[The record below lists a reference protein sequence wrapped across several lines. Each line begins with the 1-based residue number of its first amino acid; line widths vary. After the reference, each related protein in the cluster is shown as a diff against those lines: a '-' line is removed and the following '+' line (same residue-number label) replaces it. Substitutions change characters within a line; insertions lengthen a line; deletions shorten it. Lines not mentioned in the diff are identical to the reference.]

1 MLTISAYHLVA
12 QLYESAN
19 SLVYRGRRVDT
30 EQPVVLK
37 MLKSYPTPERTAW
50 FKREYE
56 VTRKLTIPGVV
67 DAYALFRDAEAV
79 VMVLE
84 DFGGDS
90 LDLLGIAGQ
99 LELCEFLKLAIAIT
113 DILGQI
119 HTANIIHKDINPSN
133 IVLNPTTG
141 QVKIIDFGIS
151 TVLSRENPTDRNPN
165 ILEGTLAYISPE
177 QTGRMNRAI
186 DYRSDFYSL
195 GATFYELLTGILP
208 FNSCDALELV
218 HSHIAKQP
226 VPPHEVVGT
235 RDIVSLPSIVSDIVM
250 KLMAKNAEDRYQSA
264 YGLKADLEICLH
276 QLQTNG
282 QIDVFALGEQDIS
295 ERFTI
300 GQKLYGREPEIE
312 TLLEAF
318 TRVAGG
324 ETENSS
330 ISTQSQIEMIL
341 VTGYSGV
348 GKSTLVRE
356 VHKPI
361 TARRGNFIWGKF
373 DQYQR
378 NIPYYALSQAFDD
391 LCKQLLTET
400 EAVLNQWREK
410 ILAAVGNNGQVL
422 IDVIPN
428 LERVIDTQPPVV
440 QVEASIAQNRFNL
453 VFQNFIKVICQKS
466 HPLVLFIDDLQWA
479 DKASLKLLKT
489 IMSDATIQ
497 YLLIIG
503 AYRDNEVNPSHP
515 LMMTL
520 EEIKK
525 KQGVLSS
532 IHLDNLLVQD
542 VNALIAEALKSQPT
556 STQPLTDLVYEK
568 TQGNA
573 FFTTEFLKSLY
584 TEGLLTFEYPPQ
596 SPTPLTKGGQRGVGG
611 WQWDVAQIQAK
622 DITDNVVELMAAK
635 IGKLPTST
643 QMVLQLAAC
652 IGNKFDLSTL
662 AIIYQHQPAKA
673 LADLLSAM
681 QEGLIVPLNNKYK
694 LIKTEDDFA
703 VNEVSFKFLHD
714 RVQQAAYALSDDTQK
729 TRFHLQIARFLLH
742 HTSPEALSNKLFEIV
757 DHLNLGSEFVSY
769 QAERDEIARLNLMA
783 SEKAKSAMAYEAAVK
798 YLNVGLNLLAE
809 DSWQTQYDLTL
820 TLYESAAYAEYLNTN
835 YERSELLSNVVL
847 QQVKAVREK
856 ANVYETK
863 IQLYIA
869 QNQMQASIDI
879 GLQFLEMLGI
889 SLSKSPPSQLVI
901 DDLYN
906 LPPMTDPDKLVAMR
920 ILKTIW
926 SPVHTTNS
934 SLAPFIVFTMME
946 LCVNYGNSSFAA
958 FAYVLYG
965 FLLCRTQSNLDFGY
979 QLGKLSLK
987 MLKQFDSSEIE
998 GKVNLLFNCFLR
1010 PWKEHKRNT
1019 LESLQETLKVLMETG
1034 DIEYASYAAINYCSN
1049 LVLVGE
1055 PLESVNK
1062 TYKNYI
1068 SLVQSIKQD
1077 FSLYYAKI
1085 WGQLVLNLMG
1095 DSRESNRLVGEL
1107 FDETEMLPILQI
1119 NNNLQSLFVIDLAK
1133 TRLSYLFN
1141 NYTAAVKSAENA
1153 AGNKQSLSGL
1163 LAYAEHNLYYS
1174 LSLLANY
1181 LNQED
1186 RERKQYIEQV
1196 AANQKEMKT
1205 WAVHAPMNFQHTYD
1219 LVEAE
1224 KARVLGQ
1231 VVEAMDLYERA
1242 IKGARDNGYIQ
1253 HEALAYELA
1262 ANFYLAR
1269 GMEEFAQLYMTKAH
1283 YGYVRWGAKAKVKNL
1298 EQQYPQF
1305 FAKTPSTSTKTITT
1319 ILSTDSK
1326 ASSELDLNSI
1336 LKASQTLS
1344 SEIVL
1349 NTLLE
1354 KMMKIVLENAG
1365 AQKGYLIL
1373 NQEGQWLIQASGA
1386 VTSDDIEVLQSIPIE
1401 TVSDRNNIPIVSL
1414 GIVNYVTRTQ
1424 ESLILNDALH
1434 SGNFTRDPYIVK
1446 HQTKSVLCIPLLNQS
1461 KLAGPLYLENNQ
1473 TTGAFTPDRLE
1484 VLKLLT
1490 SQIFI
1495 SIENAKLYTNLQ
1507 AYSTELIVKNTQL
1520 LKANRQLQAEIGD
1533 RKLAVEALRLSEE
1546 RFRLAIDNIP
1556 DTFVIYDAK
1565 RRFQFVNAF
1574 GVNRGGFPL
1583 EAYIGRTDDEIHP
1596 KEVTNAYL
1604 PLLQKTVETRTKQT
1618 GECNISLP
1626 GCSFTIVVTYV
1637 PILNEHGE
1645 IHQILGITH
1654 DITERKRAEEQLLH
1668 NAFHD
1673 ALTGLPNRAWFME
1686 CLKDAIE
1693 RAKHQENY
1701 LFAVL
1706 FLDLDRFKVI
1716 NDSLGHLL
1724 GDQFLIKIASRLK
1737 ACLRSID
1744 TAARLGGDE
1753 FTILLEGIENLSE
1766 AIEVVELIQQQLAL
1780 PFDLDGQ
1787 EVFTTASIGIALN
1800 SILTYDQP
1808 ENLLRDA
1815 DTAMY
1820 RAKVLGRARY
1830 ELFNPDMYTN
1840 AVDRLQLE
1848 TDLRRAIERREFR
1861 VYYQPIVSL
1870 SSGTISGF
1878 EALLRWQHPE
1888 RGLVYPADFIP
1899 LAEETGLIVEIGYWV
1914 LFEACRQMQVWQ
1926 MRYPTSFLD
1935 KISVNLCAKQ
1945 FYQADLIEQIAQI
1958 LHSTGLDAC
1967 SLVLE
1972 ITESAIMENGDEA
1985 NTALSQLREMGIE
1998 LSIDDFGTGY
2008 SSLGRLHT
2016 FPINVLKIDRS
2027 FVSPM
2032 DANNRNLEIIEIIVT
2047 LADKLGMDVTGEGV
2061 ETQEQLA
2068 LVRKL
2073 NCEYGQGYFF
2083 SRPLDSSAAEALIM
2097 ANPRW

>member
-37 MLKSYPTPERTAW
+37 MLKESYPTPERTAW
-50 FKREYE
+50 FKQEYE
-56 VTRKLTIPGVV
+56 VTRNLTIPGVV

-90 LDLLGIAGQ
+90 LDLLAIAGQ

-119 HTANIIHKDINPSN
+119 HAANIIHKDINPSN

-151 TVLSRENPTDRNPN
+151 TVLSRENPTLSNPN

-195 GATFYELLTGILP
+195 GATFYKLLTGILP
-208 FNSCDALELV
+208 FQSLDLLELV

-235 RDIVSLPSIVSDIVM
+235 RDVVSLPSIVSDIVM

-300 GQKLYGREPEIE
+300 GQKLYGREREIE

-348 GKSTLVRE
+348 GKSALVRE

-361 TARRGNFIWGKF
+361 TARRGSFIWGKF

-428 LERVIDTQPPVV
+428 LERVIGTQPPVV

-520 EEIKK
+520 EEIEK
-525 KQGVLSS
+525 KQAVLSS

-556 STQPLTDLVYEK
+556 STQPLTDLVYDK

-596 SPTPLTKGGQRGVGG
+596 SPTPLTKGAQRGVGG

-662 AIIYQHQPAKA
+662 GIIYQHQPAEA
-673 LADLLSAM
+673 LADLLSAI
-681 QEGLIVPLNNKYK
+681 QKGLIVPLDNKYK
-694 LIKTEDDFA
+694 LIETEDDFA
-703 VNEVSFKFLHD
+703 INEVSFKFLHD
-714 RVQQAAYALSDDTQK
+714 RVQQAAYALIDETEK
-729 TRFHLQIARFLLH
+729 TAIHLKIGRLLLH
-742 HTSPEALSNKLFEIV
+742 NTAPEALSEKLFEIV
-757 DHLNLGSEFVSY
+757 DHLNLGSEFISD
-769 QAERDEIARLNLMA
+769 QAERDEIAKLNLRA

-820 TLYESAAYAEYLNTN
+820 SLYESAVYAEYLNTN

-847 QQVKAVREK
+847 QQVKTVREK

-879 GLQFLEMLGI
+879 GLQFLKMLGI

-934 SLAPFIVFTMME
+934 SLAPLIIFTMME

-965 FLLCRTQSNLDFGY
+965 FLLCKTQCNLDFGY

-998 GKVNLLFNCFLR
+998 GKVNLLFNCFIR

-1049 LVLVGE
+1049 LLLVGD

-1077 FSLYYAKI
+1077 FSLHYAKI
-1085 WGQLVLNLMG
+1085 WGQLVLNLMA

-1107 FDETEMLPILQI
+1107 FNETEMLPILQI
-1119 NNNLQSLFVIDLAK
+1119 NNNLQSLFVIELAK
-1133 TRLSYLFN
+1133 TRLNYLFK

-1186 RERKQYIEQV
+1186 RERKQYIKQV

-1253 HEALAYELA
+1253 EEALAYELA

-1269 GMEEFAQLYMTKAH
+1269 GMQEFAQLYMTKAH
-1283 YGYVRWGAKAKVKNL
+1283 YGYVRWGAKAKVKDL

-1305 FAKTPSTSTKTITT
+1305 FAKTPSTSTKTTTT

-1336 LKASQTLS
+1336 LK
-1344 SEIVL
+1344 
-1349 NTLLE
+1349 
-1354 KMMKIVLENAG
+1354 
-1365 AQKGYLIL
+1365 
-1373 NQEGQWLIQASGA
+1373 
-1386 VTSDDIEVLQSIPIE
+1386 
-1401 TVSDRNNIPIVSL
+1401 
-1414 GIVNYVTRTQ
+1414 
-1424 ESLILNDALH
+1424 
-1434 SGNFTRDPYIVK
+1434 
-1446 HQTKSVLCIPLLNQS
+1446 
-1461 KLAGPLYLENNQ
+1461 
-1473 TTGAFTPDRLE
+1473 
-1484 VLKLLT
+1484 
-1490 SQIFI
+1490 
-1495 SIENAKLYTNLQ
+1495 
-1507 AYSTELIVKNTQL
+1507 
-1520 LKANRQLQAEIGD
+1520 
-1533 RKLAVEALRLSEE
+1533 
-1546 RFRLAIDNIP
+1546 
-1556 DTFVIYDAK
+1556 
-1565 RRFQFVNAF
+1565 AF

-1693 RAKHQENY
+1693 RAKQQENY

-1716 NDSLGHLL
+1716 NDSLGHLV

-1848 TDLRRAIERREFR
+1848 TDLRRAIERQEFR

-1945 FYQADLIEQIAQI
+1945 FYQADLIEQIAEI
-1958 LHSTGLDAC
+1958 LRSTGLDAC

-2047 LADKLGMDVTGEGV
+2047 LADKLGMDVTAEGV

-2073 NCEYGQGYFF
+2073 KCEYGQGYFF